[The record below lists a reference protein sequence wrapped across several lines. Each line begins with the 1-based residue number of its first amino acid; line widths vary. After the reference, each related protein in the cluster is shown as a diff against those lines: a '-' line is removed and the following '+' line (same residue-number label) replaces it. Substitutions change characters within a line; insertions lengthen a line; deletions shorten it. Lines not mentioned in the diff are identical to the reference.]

1 MNMDYLRLKNHL
13 DKFLPVY
20 VTISMILGFFIGLHV
35 NVKHY
40 KEVFHWLNLAVVIS
54 MIYPM
59 MINLRLGELKNS
71 MKQGKQLAIGLT
83 MGLIVAPILMWFLI
97 WLIGLFYPLSPQ
109 LALGLMLSMVVPC
122 SSMSIAY
129 TGFSRGNLELA
140 TIIVAFSFILAI
152 ITVPGWL
159 AIYAASSNVSV
170 PTMLLIITIIEVVFV
185 PMFFGIITREAL
197 IRKKGTEGFL
207 RLKPLFPAISLIGM
221 YTIVFLIFMEKA
233 KLIAK
238 KPEMVLIALIPL
250 ILYYLISLGLL
261 TYLDKALH
269 IRYKDHMAITFPA
282 VGKNEGTAMA
292 IAMSAGMGLM
302 AIPPAVTPLI
312 QIPFLVGYVKAWKKI
327 AVMWKC
333 NSVNEEEGTEK
344 KENESKESEQREE

>member
-1 MNMDYLRLKNHL
+1 MDYLRLKNHL

-20 VTISMILGFFIGLHV
+20 VIISMLLGFFLGMNI
-35 NVKHY
+35 NVGKY
-40 KEVFHWLNLAVVIS
+40 KEIFHWLNLAVVIS

-71 MKQGKQLAIGLT
+71 MKQGKQLLIGLT
-83 MGLIVAPILMWFLI
+83 MGLIVAPILMWLLI
-97 WLIGLFYPLSPQ
+97 WVVSLFYPLNPQ

-129 TGFSRGNLELA
+129 TGLSKGNIELA

-159 AIYAASSNVSV
+159 AIYAASAHLSV

-185 PMFFGIITREAL
+185 PMALGISTRAYL
-197 IRKKGTEGFL
+197 IKKRGTKGFL
-207 RLKPLFPAISLIGM
+207 KLKPLFPAISLMGM
-221 YTIVFLIFMEKA
+221 YAIVFLIFMEKA

-238 KPEMVLIALIPL
+238 KPEMVIIALVPL
-250 ILYYLISLGLL
+250 ILYYLISLGML
-261 TYLDKALH
+261 TYLNRALK
-269 IRYKDHMAITFPA
+269 IPYRDHMAITFPS

-312 QIPFLVGYVKAWKKI
+312 QIPFLVGYVKMWSKI
-327 AVMWKC
+327 AKMWKC
-333 NSVNEEEGTEK
+333 KSVK
-344 KENESKESEQREE
+344 KEEIPVPS

>member
-1 MNMDYLRLKNHL
+1 MKMDYLRLKNHL

-20 VTISMILGFFIGLHV
+20 VILAMVFGFAVGMSIDV
-35 NVKHY
+35 EKY
-40 KEVFHWLNLAVVIS
+40 KELFHWLNLAVVIS

-83 MGLIVAPILMWFLI
+83 MGLVVAPLLMWFLI
-97 WLIGLFYPLSPQ
+97 YLVSLFHPLNPQ
-109 LALGLMLSMVVPC
+109 LALGLMLAMVVPC

-129 TGFSRGNLELA
+129 TGFSEGNLELA

-159 AIYAASSNVSV
+159 ALYAASSSISV

-185 PMFFGIITREAL
+185 PMFFGILTRHYL
-197 IRKKGTEGFL
+197 IKKKGPEGFL
-207 RLKPLFPAISLIGM
+207 RIKPLFPAISLIGM

-238 KPEMVLIALIPL
+238 KPEMVLIALVPL
-250 ILYYLISLGLL
+250 VLYYLISLGLL
-261 TYLDKALH
+261 TYLNRALG
-269 IRYKDHMAITFPA
+269 ISYRDHMAITFPS

-302 AIPPAVTPLI
+302 AIPPAVTPLL
-312 QIPFLVGYVKAWKKI
+312 QIPFLVGYVKMWRKI
-327 AVMWKC
+327 AKMWNCESAK
-333 NSVNEEEGTEK
+333 NED
-344 KENESKESEQREE
+344 

>member
-1 MNMDYLRLKNHL
+1 MDYLKLKNHL

-20 VTISMILGFFIGLHV
+20 VILAMVLGFLIGL
-35 NVKHY
+35 NIETEKY
-40 KEVFHWLNLAVVIS
+40 KMTFKYLNLAVVIS

-71 MKQGKQLAIGLT
+71 MKQGKQLGIGLT
-83 MGLIVAPILMWFLI
+83 MGLVVAPLLMWFFI
-97 WLIGLFYPLSPQ
+97 WLVNLFYPLNPK

-129 TGFSRGNLELA
+129 TGFSEGNLELA

-159 AIYAASSNVSV
+159 WIYASSSSISV
-170 PTMLLIITIIEVVFV
+170 PTMLLVITIIEVVFV
-185 PMFFGIITREAL
+185 PMFFGILTRYYL
-197 IRKKGTEGFL
+197 IKKRGPEGFL
-207 RLKPLFPAISLIGM
+207 KLKPLFPSVSLIGM
-221 YTIVFLIFMEKA
+221 YLIVFLIFMEKA

-238 KPEMVLIALIPL
+238 KPEMVVIALVPL

-261 TYLDKALH
+261 TYLNRALK
-269 IRYKDHMAITFPA
+269 ISYADHMAITFPS

-292 IAMSAGMGLM
+292 IAMAAGMGLM

-312 QIPFLVGYVKAWKKI
+312 QIPFLIGYVKAWKKI
-327 AVMWKC
+327 REFW
-333 NSVNEEEGTEK
+333 EK
-344 KENESKESEQREE
+344 SEK

>member
-1 MNMDYLRLKNHL
+1 MDYLRLKNHL

-20 VTISMILGFFIGLHV
+20 VIIAMLLGFLIGL
-35 NVKHY
+35 NIDTGKY
-40 KEVFHWLNLAVVIS
+40 KTLFKYLNLAVVIS

-71 MKQGKQLAIGLT
+71 MKQGKQLGIGLT
-83 MGLIVAPILMWFLI
+83 MGLIVAPLLMWFLI
-97 WLIGLFYPLSPQ
+97 WLVGFFHPLSPQ

-159 AIYAASSNVSV
+159 AIYAASSHITVD
-170 PTMLLIITIIEVVFV
+170 TMLLIITIIEVVFV
-185 PMFFGIITREAL
+185 PMLFGLLTRWYL
-197 IRKKGTEGFL
+197 ISKKGTKGFL

-221 YTIVFLIFMEKA
+221 YLIVFLIFMEKA

-238 KPEMVLIALIPL
+238 KPEVVLIALVPL
-250 ILYYLISLGLL
+250 ILYYAISIGLL
-261 TYLDKALH
+261 TYLNKALK
-269 IRYKDHMAITFPA
+269 ISYKDHMAITFPS

-312 QIPFLVGYVKAWKKI
+312 QIPFLVGYVKLWSKI
-327 AVMWKC
+327 AGMWKC
-333 NSVNEEEGTEK
+333 KSAFKSEEEEVGGKRGKPAGE
-344 KENESKESEQREE
+344 

>member
-1 MNMDYLRLKNHL
+1 MDYLRLKNHL

-20 VTISMILGFFIGLHV
+20 VTIAMILGFLVGLHI
-35 NVKHY
+35 NVKKYH
-40 KEVFHWLNLAVVIS
+40 EVFHWLNLAVVIS

-71 MKQGKQLAIGLT
+71 MKQGKQLGIGLT
-83 MGLIVAPILMWFLI
+83 MGLIVAPILMWFFI
-97 WLIGLFYPLSPQ
+97 WLIGLFYPLNPQ
-109 LALGLMLSMVVPC
+109 LELGLMLSMVVPC

-159 AIYAASSNVSV
+159 AIYAASSHISV
-170 PTMLLIITIIEVVFV
+170 PTNLLIITIIEVVLV
-185 PMFFGIITREAL
+185 PMFFGILTRWYL
-197 IRKKGTEGFL
+197 IRSRGTEGFL
-207 RLKPLFPAISLIGM
+207 KLKPLFPAISLIGM
-221 YTIVFLIFMEKA
+221 YLIVFLIFMEKA

-238 KPEMVLIALIPL
+238 KPEMVLIALVPL
-250 ILYYLISLGLL
+250 ILYYAISLGLL
-261 TYLDKALH
+261 TYLNKALK
-269 IRYKDHMAITFPA
+269 ISYRDHMAITFPS

-292 IAMSAGMGLM
+292 IAMSAGMGMM

-327 AVMWKC
+327 AGMYHC
-333 NSVNEEEGTEK
+333 DSVLKEEKGEMETTSTG
-344 KENESKESEQREE
+344 

>member
-1 MNMDYLRLKNHL
+1 MDYLRLKNHL

-20 VTISMILGFFIGLHV
+20 VTISMLLGFFVGLHA
-35 NVKHY
+35 NVKEY
-40 KEVFHWLNLAVVIS
+40 KEMFHWLNLAVVIS

-83 MGLIVAPILMWFLI
+83 MGLVVAPILMWFLI
-97 WLIGLFYPLSPQ
+97 WLVGLLHPLNPQ

-152 ITVPGWL
+152 VTVPGWL

-185 PMFFGIITREAL
+185 PMFFGILTREAL

-207 RLKPLFPAISLIGM
+207 KLKPLFPAISLIGM
-221 YTIVFLIFMEKA
+221 YTIVFLIFLEKA

-238 KPEMVLIALIPL
+238 KPEMVLIALVPL

-261 TYLDKALH
+261 TYLNKALK
-269 IRYKDHMAITFPA
+269 IKYRDHMAITFPS

-312 QIPFLVGYVKAWKKI
+312 QIPFLVGYVKAWQKLAKKWNCKVI
-327 AVMWKC
+327 
-333 NSVNEEEGTEK
+333 EEEIPE
-344 KENESKESEQREE
+344 

>member
-1 MNMDYLRLKNHL
+1 MDYLRLKNHL

-20 VTISMILGFFIGLHV
+20 VTVSMLLGFLVGLHI
-35 NVKHY
+35 NVEKY
-40 KEVFHWLNLAVVIS
+40 KGTFHWINLAVVIS

-83 MGLIVAPILMWFLI
+83 MGLVVAPILMWFLI
-97 WLIGLFYPLSPQ
+97 WLIDLFYPLNPQ
-109 LALGLMLSMVVPC
+109 LALGLMLAMVVPC

-170 PTMLLIITIIEVVFV
+170 PTMLLVITIIEVVFV

-207 RLKPLFPAISLIGM
+207 KIKPLFPAISLIGM

-238 KPEMVLIALIPL
+238 KPEMVLIALVPL

-261 TYLDKALH
+261 TYLNRILG
-269 IRYKDHMAITFPA
+269 IRYRDHMAITFPS

-312 QIPFLVGYVKAWKKI
+312 QIPFLVGYVKAWSKI
-327 AVMWKC
+327 AKMWHCKP
-333 NSVNEEEGTEK
+333 EEEI
-344 KENESKESEQREE
+344 KE

>member
-1 MNMDYLRLKNHL
+1 MNYLKLKNHL
-13 DKFLPVY
+13 DKFLPIY
-20 VTISMILGFFIGLHV
+20 VTVSMILGFLLGIHM
-35 NVKHY
+35 NIEKY
-40 KEVFHWLNLAVVIS
+40 KGVLHWLNIAVVIS

-59 MINLRLGELKNS
+59 MINLRIGELKNS
-71 MKQGKQLAIGLT
+71 MKQGKQLTIGLI
-83 MGLIVAPILMWFLI
+83 MGLVIAPLLMWIFI
-97 WLIGLFYPLSPQ
+97 YIINIFYPLNPQ
-109 LALGLMLSMVVPC
+109 LQLGLMLAMVVPC

-129 TGFSRGNLELA
+129 TGFSEGNIELA

-159 AIYAASSNVSV
+159 AVYAASSHVSV

-185 PMFFGIITREAL
+185 PMFFGILTRSYL
-197 IRKKGTEGFL
+197 IKKEGAEGFL

-221 YTIVFLIFMEKA
+221 YAIVFLIFMEKA

-238 KPEMVLIALIPL
+238 KPEMVLIALVPL
-250 ILYYLISLGLL
+250 ILYYAFSLGLL
-261 TYLDKALH
+261 TYMNRALG
-269 IRYKDHMAITFPA
+269 INYKDHMAITFPS

-312 QIPFLVGYVKAWKKI
+312 QIPFLIGYVKMWRKI
-327 AVMWKC
+327 EKMWKRK
-333 NSVNEEEGTEK
+333 NGY
-344 KENESKESEQREE
+344 

>member
-1 MNMDYLRLKNHL
+1 MDYLSLKNHL

-20 VTISMILGFFIGLHV
+20 VTVSMLLGFLVGLHI
-35 NVKHY
+35 NVEKY
-40 KEVFHWLNLAVVIS
+40 KGTFHWINLAVVIS

-83 MGLIVAPILMWFLI
+83 MGLVVAPILMWFLI

-109 LALGLMLSMVVPC
+109 LALGLMLAMVVPC

-170 PTMLLIITIIEVVFV
+170 PTMLLVITIIEVVFV

-207 RLKPLFPAISLIGM
+207 KIKPLFPAISLIGM

-238 KPEMVLIALIPL
+238 KPEMVLIALVPL
-250 ILYYLISLGLL
+250 ILYYFISLGLL
-261 TYLDKALH
+261 TYLNRILG
-269 IRYKDHMAITFPA
+269 IRYRDHMAITFPS

-312 QIPFLVGYVKAWKKI
+312 QIPFLVGYVKAWSKI
-327 AVMWKC
+327 AKMWHCKP
-333 NSVNEEEGTEK
+333 EEEI
-344 KENESKESEQREE
+344 KE

>member
-1 MNMDYLRLKNHL
+1 MDYLRLKNHL

-20 VTISMILGFFIGLHV
+20 VTFAMILGFAVGLNFDV
-35 NVKHY
+35 ENY
-40 KEVFHWLNLAVVIS
+40 KGNLHWLNIIVVIS

-83 MGLIVAPILMWFLI
+83 MGLVVAPLLMWLLI
-97 WLIGLFYPLSPQ
+97 YLVSLFHPLNPQ
-109 LALGLMLSMVVPC
+109 LELGLMLAMVVPC

-129 TGFSRGNLELA
+129 TGFTEGNIELA

-159 AIYAASSNVSV
+159 WIYASSSHVSV
-170 PTMLLIITIIEVVFV
+170 PTMLLILTIIEVVFV
-185 PMFFGIITREAL
+185 PMFFGILTRSWL
-197 IRKKGTEGFL
+197 IKKRGEKGFL
-207 RLKPLFPAISLIGM
+207 KLKPLFPSISLIGM
-221 YTIVFLIFMEKA
+221 YIIVFLIFMEKA

-238 KPEMVLIALIPL
+238 KPEIVLLALVPL
-250 ILYYLISLGLL
+250 ILYYAISLGLL
-261 TYLDKALH
+261 TYLNRALG
-269 IRYKDHMAITFPA
+269 ISYRDHMAITFPS

-312 QIPFLVGYVKAWKKI
+312 QIPFLIGYVKMWKKI
-327 AVMWKC
+327 AKMWMGRKR
-333 NSVNEEEGTEK
+333 
-344 KENESKESEQREE
+344 KE

>member
-1 MNMDYLRLKNHL
+1 MDYLRLKNHL
-13 DKFLPVY
+13 DKFLPLY
-20 VTISMILGFFIGLHV
+20 VIISMLLGFLVGMNI
-35 NVKHY
+35 NVEKY
-40 KEVFHWLNLAVVIS
+40 REIFHWLNLAVVIS

-71 MKQGKQLAIGLT
+71 MKQGKQLLIGLT
-83 MGLIVAPILMWFLI
+83 MGLVVAPILMWLLI
-97 WLIGLFYPLSPQ
+97 WGVSLFYPLNPQ

-129 TGFSRGNLELA
+129 TGLSKGNIELA

-159 AIYAASSNVSV
+159 AIYAASSHLSV
-170 PTMLLIITIIEVVFV
+170 PTTLLVITIIEVVFV
-185 PMFFGIITREAL
+185 PMALGIVTRAYL
-197 IRKKGTEGFL
+197 IKKRGTEGFL
-207 RLKPLFPAISLIGM
+207 KLKPLFPAISLMGM
-221 YTIVFLIFMEKA
+221 YAIVFLIFMEKA

-238 KPEMVLIALIPL
+238 KPEMVAIALVPL
-250 ILYYLISLGLL
+250 ILYYLISLGML
-261 TYLDKALH
+261 TYLNRVLK
-269 IRYKDHMAITFPA
+269 IPYRDHMAITFPS

-312 QIPFLVGYVKAWKKI
+312 QIPFLVGYVKMWSKI
-327 AVMWKC
+327 ANMWKC
-333 NSVNEEEGTEK
+333 KSVEKEELPVP
-344 KENESKESEQREE
+344 S